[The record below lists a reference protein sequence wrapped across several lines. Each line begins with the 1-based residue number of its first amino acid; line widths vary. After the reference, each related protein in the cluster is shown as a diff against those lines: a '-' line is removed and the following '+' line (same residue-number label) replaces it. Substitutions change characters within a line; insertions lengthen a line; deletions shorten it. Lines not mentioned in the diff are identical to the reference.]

1 MNEQFRV
8 AQKIGLMFRPGTA
21 IPDDIKAWALSQL
34 HANSPALGISSK
46 FGKIKTYPKSLEPS
60 LELRA
65 ELHRKHWTEGKE
77 IDEKFKGDGS
87 AEEKKA
93 RNLIDELYPNPQ
105 RVDETKFAHRNVY
118 GEDQLKLRFMTF
130 WTNHFTM
137 GDANNNNWV
146 IGHAMDEAILGNLN
160 SSFSEMLYKVT
171 THPAM
176 LLYLDNN
183 VSSGKNSKH
192 AREARQKREHA
203 GINDNLGRELLELH
217 TVSPKANYT
226 EKDVRSTANVLAGW
240 GSWLNDSY
248 EDIKKFH
255 GSKSSNHWD
264 MYKTYWSEPEDQFVL
279 GTKIKGGHK
288 RGLKQLTDFLGVHEN
303 TVLHISQKLSQHF
316 VSDNPSTTDINYI
329 ANAWRQSNG
338 NLDQVH
344 TAVIER
350 AIMSKDPKFQW
361 PITWLFQVIRLSE
374 ASYFNGWEGKLWEN
388 QSIFQE
394 LGQSFFNS
402 RQPNGYSSQMEE
414 WFSGE
419 MFERRIRFS
428 DAIYTKGRPKF
439 LSAEIMDRIG
449 ASDATRKMVM
459 SAGNSQKA
467 RFIAL
472 MCSPEIMG
480 LENA

>member
-21 IPDDIKAWALSQL
+21 TPKDIKAWALSQL

-46 FGKIKTYPKSLEPS
+46 FGKVKPYPKSLEPS
-60 LELRA
+60 LELRV
-65 ELHRKHWTEGKE
+65 ELHRKHDTARKE

-87 AEEKKA
+87 PEEKTA
-93 RNLIDELYPNPQ
+93 RNLIDELYIWPF
-105 RVDETKFAHRNVY
+105 RMDESKFAHRNVY

-137 GDANNNNWV
+137 GEANNNRWV
-146 IGHAMDEAILGNLN
+146 IGHAMDEAILANLN

-176 LLYLDNN
+176 LLYLDNHE
-183 VSSGKNSKH
+183 SAGQNSKY
-192 AREARQKREHA
+192 ARDTRSWGGYA

-217 TVSPKANYT
+217 TVSPAANYT

-240 GSWLNDSY
+240 GTWLNNSD
-248 EDIKKFH
+248 EDLKNS
-255 GSKSSNHWD
+255 GARSSNHWD
-264 MYKTYWSEPEDQFVL
+264 MYKRYWAEPEDQVVL
-279 GTKIKGGHK
+279 GQYIKLGKGGL
-288 RGLKQLTDFLGVHEN
+288 RQLTDFLGVHEN

-316 VSDNPSTTDINYI
+316 VSDNPSTSDINYI

-374 ASYFNGWEGKLWEN
+374 ASYFTGWEGKLWDNE
-388 QSIFQE
+388 SIFQE

-402 RQPNGYSSQMEE
+402 RQPNGYSSHKDE

-428 DAIYTKGRPKF
+428 DAIYKKGNPKF

-449 ASDATRKMVM
+449 ASDATRRLVM
-459 SAGNSQKA
+459 SAGNSQRTK
-467 RFIAL
+467 FITL

>member
-1 MNEQFRV
+1 LNEQFRI
-8 AQKIGLMFRPGTA
+8 AQKLGLMFRPDTH
-21 IPDDIKAWALSQL
+21 IPKDIKAWALSQL

-46 FGKIKTYPKSLEPS
+46 FGKIKTYPKSLEPI
-60 LELRA
+60 LKLRA
-65 ELHRKHWTEGKE
+65 ELHRKHWTEGRE

-87 AEEKKA
+87 AEEKRA

-146 IGHAMDEAILGNLN
+146 IGHAMDEAILTNLN

-176 LLYLDNN
+176 LLYLDNHE
-183 VSSGKNSKH
+183 SSGKNSKH
-192 AREARQKREHA
+192 ARDTQSWGGHA

-217 TVSPKANYT
+217 TVSPAANYT

-240 GSWLNDSY
+240 GAWLNNSD
-248 EDIKKFH
+248 EDFKNW
-255 GSKSSNHWD
+255 GARSSNHWD
-264 MYKTYWSEPEDQFVL
+264 MYKTYWLEPEDQVVL
-279 GTKIKGGHK
+279 GQYIKLGKGGL
-288 RGLKQLTDFLGVHEN
+288 RQLTDFLGVHEN

-316 VSDNPSTTDINYI
+316 VSDNPSTADINYI

-374 ASYFNGWEGKLWEN
+374 ASYFNGWEGELWDN

-467 RFIAL
+467 RFTAL

>member
-21 IPDDIKAWALSQL
+21 IPKDIKAWAISQL
-34 HANSPALGISSK
+34 HANSPALGVS
-46 FGKIKTYPKSLEPS
+46 GKSGDVKPYPKSLEPS
-60 LELRA
+60 LELRV
-65 ELHRKHWTEGKE
+65 ERYRKHRAARKE

-87 AEEKKA
+87 PEEKA
-93 RNLIDELYPNPQ
+93 ANNLNDELYPRPF
-105 RVDETKFAHRNVY
+105 RMDESKFAHRNVY
-118 GEDQLKLRFMTF
+118 GKDQLKLRFMTF

-137 GDANNNNWV
+137 GDANNNSWV
-146 IGHAMDEAILGNLN
+146 IGHAMDEAILANLN

-176 LLYLDNN
+176 LLYLDNHE
-183 VSSGKNSKH
+183 SAGQNSKH

-217 TVSPKANYT
+217 TVSPAANYT
-226 EKDVRSTANVLAGW
+226 ENDVRNSANVLAGW
-240 GSWLNDSY
+240 GAWLNLEFKDLKY
-248 EDIKKFH
+248 N
-255 GSKSSNHWD
+255 GAKSLNHWD
-264 MYKTYWSEPEDQFVL
+264 MYKPYWAEPNDQVVL
-279 GTKIKGGHK
+279 GQKIKGGHK
-288 RGLKQLTDFLGVHEN
+288 RGLRQLTDFLGVHEN

-316 VSDNPSTTDINYI
+316 VSDNPSTSDIDYI

-374 ASYFNGWEGKLWEN
+374 ATYFTGWGGKLWDNE
-388 QSIFQE
+388 SIFKE
-394 LGQSFFNS
+394 LGQSFFNN
-402 RQPNGYSSQMEE
+402 RQPNGYSSHKDE

-428 DAIYTKGRPKF
+428 DAIYKKGNPKF

-449 ASDATRKMVM
+449 ASDATRRLVM
-459 SAGNSQKA
+459 SAGNSQRTK
-467 RFIAL
+467 FITL

>member
-8 AQKIGLMFRPGTA
+8 AQKIGLMFRPDTTL
-21 IPDDIKAWALSQL
+21 PKDIKTWAISQL
-34 HANSPALGISSK
+34 HTDSPALGISSK
-46 FGKIKTYPKSLEPS
+46 SGKVKPYPKSLEPS
-60 LELRA
+60 LELRV
-65 ELHRKHWTEGKE
+65 ERYRKHRTARKE

-87 AEEKKA
+87 REEKAAK
-93 RNLIDELYPNPQ
+93 NLNDELYPRPF
-105 RVDETKFAHRNVY
+105 RMDESKFAHRNVY
-118 GEDQLKLRFMTF
+118 GKDQLKLRFMTF

-137 GDANNNNWV
+137 GNANNSSWV
-146 IGHAMDEAILGNLN
+146 IGHAMDEAILANLN

-176 LLYLDNN
+176 LLYLDNHE
-183 VSSGKNSKH
+183 SAGQNSKY
-192 AREARQKREHA
+192 ARDKRKHGGHA

-217 TVSPKANYT
+217 TVSPAANYT
-226 EKDVRSTANVLAGW
+226 EKDVRSSANVLTGW
-240 GSWLNDSY
+240 GTWLNHSD
-248 EDIKKFH
+248 EDLKKW
-255 GSKSSNHWD
+255 GARSSNQWD
-264 MYKTYWSEPEDQFVL
+264 MYKTYWAEPEDQVVL
-279 GTKIKGGHK
+279 GQYIKLGKGGL
-288 RGLKQLTDFLGVHEN
+288 RQMTDFLGVHEN

-316 VSDNPSTTDINYI
+316 VSDNPSTSDIDYI

-374 ASYFNGWEGKLWEN
+374 ATYFTGWDGKLWDNE
-388 QSIFQE
+388 SIFQE
-394 LGQSFFNS
+394 LGQSFFNN
-402 RQPNGYSSQMEE
+402 RQPNGYSSHKDE

-428 DAIYTKGRPKF
+428 DAIYKEGNPKF

-449 ASDATRKMVM
+449 ASDATRRLVM
-459 SAGNSQKA
+459 SAGNSQRTK
-467 RFIAL
+467 FITL

>member
-21 IPDDIKAWALSQL
+21 IPKDIKAWALSQL
-34 HANSPALGISSK
+34 HANSPALGIS
-46 FGKIKTYPKSLEPS
+46 GKLGKVKPYPKSLEPS
-60 LELRA
+60 LELRV
-65 ELHRKHWTEGKE
+65 ELHRKHETARNE
-77 IDEKFKGDGS
+77 INEKFKGDGS
-87 AEEKKA
+87 PEEKA
-93 RNLIDELYPNPQ
+93 ANNLNDELYPRPF
-105 RVDETKFAHRNVY
+105 RMDELKFAHRNVY

-137 GDANNNNWV
+137 GDANNNSWV
-146 IGHAMDEAILGNLN
+146 IGHAMDEAILANLN

-176 LLYLDNN
+176 LLYLDNHE
-183 VSSGKNSKH
+183 SSGQNSKY
-192 AREARQKREHA
+192 ARDTRSWGGHA

-217 TVSPKANYT
+217 TVSPAANYT

-240 GSWLNDSY
+240 GTWLNTSD
-248 EDIKKFH
+248 EDLKNS
-255 GSKSSNHWD
+255 GARSSNHWD
-264 MYKTYWSEPEDQFVL
+264 MYKTYWAEPDNQNVL
-279 GTKIKGGHK
+279 GEYIKLGKGGL
-288 RGLKQLTDFLGVHEN
+288 RQLTDFLGMHEN

-316 VSDNPSTTDINYI
+316 VSDNPSTSDIDYI

-374 ASYFNGWEGKLWEN
+374 ASYIPGWAGDLWEN
-388 QSIFQE
+388 SSIFEE
-394 LGQSFFNS
+394 LGQSFFNN
-402 RQPNGYSSQMEE
+402 RQPNGYSSNKDE

-428 DAIYTKGRPKF
+428 DAIYKKGGPKF
-439 LSAEIMDRIG
+439 LSADIMDRIG
-449 ASDATRKMVM
+449 ASDVTRRLVM
-459 SAGNSQKA
+459 SAGNSQKTK
-467 RFIAL
+467 FITL

>member
-1 MNEQFRV
+1 MNEQFRI
-8 AQKIGLMFRPGTA
+8 AQKLGLMFRADTP
-21 IPDDIKAWALSQL
+21 IPKDIKAWALAQL
-34 HANSPALGISSK
+34 HANSPALGIS
-46 FGKIKTYPKSLEPS
+46 GKSGKVKPYPKSLEPS
-60 LELRA
+60 LELRV
-65 ELHRKHWTEGKE
+65 ELHRKHRTAREE

-87 AEEKKA
+87 AEEKRA
-93 RNLIDELYPNPQ
+93 RNLIDELYPNPH
-105 RVDETKFAHRNVY
+105 RIDETKFAHRNVY

-137 GDANNNNWV
+137 GDANNNSWV
-146 IGHAMDEAILGNLN
+146 IGHAMDEAILANLN

-176 LLYLDNN
+176 LLYLDNHE
-183 VSSGKNSKH
+183 SSGQNSKY
-192 AREARQKREHA
+192 ARDTRSWGGHA

-217 TVSPKANYT
+217 TVSPAANYT

-240 GSWLNDSY
+240 GAWLNESY
-248 EDIKKFH
+248 EDLKKSH
-255 GSKSSNHWD
+255 GARSSNHWD
-264 MYKTYWSEPEDQFVL
+264 MYKTYWLEPEDQVVL
-279 GTKIKGGHK
+279 GQYIKLGKGGL
-288 RGLKQLTDFLGVHEN
+288 RQLTDFLGVHEN

-316 VSDNPSTTDINYI
+316 VSDNPSTSDINYI

-374 ASYFNGWEGKLWEN
+374 ASYFNGWEGELWDN
-388 QSIFQE
+388 QSIFTE

-402 RQPNGYSSQMEE
+402 RQPNGYSSQMDE

-449 ASDATRKMVM
+449 ASDTTRRLVM
-459 SAGNSQKA
+459 SAGNSQRTK
-467 RFIAL
+467 FITL